1 MENVEEEF
9 VEVDLKEQG
18 RQIDAAMAD
27 LQRLLARSGH
37 DREKMRALVAFA
49 EQLQEAKSIQEVQ
62 YRRVMDDCKR
72 MKAQL
77 DRCEQLKRERDAKRR
92 TAADL
97 LRQIAEAEAERDRMN
112 RLLAARRAQLSRANN
127 RAEVLLAIKEAQA
140 EAIASVPPH
149 DRLPPV
155 LSAPS
160 SGSGDHSAASS
171 EQSGGRKS
179 KKTAGGK
186 KRAAARAQESPPAVE
201 DGAAAA
207 DESTGQ
213 TGASTSAASPGTS
226 GSQ

>member
-1 MENVEEEF
+1 MENVEEEY

-27 LQRLLARSGH
+27 LQRLLARPGH
-37 DREKMRALVAFA
+37 DREKMRAVIAFA
-49 EQLQEAKSIQEVQ
+49 EQLQKAKSIQEVQ

-92 TAADL
+92 MAADL

-155 LSAPS
+155 QPAAS
-160 SGSGDHSAASS
+160 SGSGGYSPAASD
-171 EQSGGRKS
+171 QSAVRKS
-179 KKTAGGK
+179 KKTTGGK
-186 KRAAARAQESPPAVE
+186 KRAAAGESN
-201 DGAAAA
+201 
-207 DESTGQ
+207 GQ
-213 TGASTSAASPGTS
+213 AEASTSAASPGTS
-226 GSQ
+226 GSH